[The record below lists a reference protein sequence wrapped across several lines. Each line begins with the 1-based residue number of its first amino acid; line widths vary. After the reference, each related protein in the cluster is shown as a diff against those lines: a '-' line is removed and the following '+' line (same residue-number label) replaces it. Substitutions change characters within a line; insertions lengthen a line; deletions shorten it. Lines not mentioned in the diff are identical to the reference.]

1 MIPALVPRGFDY
13 RGGLLS
19 PNHTQFIAGIPKNAT
34 SYLGDW
40 AELYGWRPVSARRAI
55 PGVKELII
63 VLRDPVDRWVS
74 GISQYICTYIQS
86 VYGPNGPVFDGEEVT
101 EHDYFLSADDFIH
114 QYTDLTE
121 RLLFDSA
128 SRFDDHVWPQCE
140 LIDGMMF
147 GIPRT
152 YFKVGPDL
160 TANLSEYLN
169 LPITEGLDRN
179 SGQDNPEQK
188 KIQAFLH
195 GRLEK
200 RPELVVRLKR
210 HYKTDYDLIDS
221 VKFYGSTDVK

>member
-1 MIPALVPRGFDY
+1 MIPALANRGYNY
-13 RGGLLS
+13 RAGLLS
-19 PNHTQFIAGIPKNAT
+19 PDHTRFIAGIPKNAT

-40 AELYGWRPVSARRAI
+40 AERYGWVPASARMAI
-55 PGVKELII
+55 PGIRELII

-86 VYGPNGPVFDGEEVT
+86 IHGPNGPVFDEAEVT
-101 EHDYFLSADDFIH
+101 EHDYFLSADAFIE

-121 RLLFDSA
+121 RILFDAA
-128 SRFDDHVWPQCE
+128 SRFDDHVWPQSE

-152 YFKVGPDL
+152 YFMVGPDL
-160 TANLSEYLN
+160 TQQLSEYLG
-169 LPITEGLDRN
+169 LPIMDGLDRN

-188 KIQAFLH
+188 KIQEFMRS
-195 GRLEK
+195 RLEK

-210 HYKTDYDLIDS
+210 HYKTDYDLINS
-221 VKFYGSTDVK
+221 VQFYGR